1 MAVINYQNVGVTV
14 DGTPLFANSASFS
27 FQLPIEPVR
36 SLGQRGAIANISN
49 GPVEGSLSIDYTVT
63 AEADPGYTIFQSI
76 VNDGDFATTPV
87 VIGGRS
93 FNGYLTS
100 HNLSAEANSI
110 IKGTLNFSVYD
121 PLTVEGMESS
131 SAGTSTSS
139 TIAHGSVST
148 VSTDAGAISF
158 EYSSSV
164 EWEPVY
170 ILGQSS
176 ADQVT
181 FKSAK
186 QTLNIKGH
194 NIGKLVEQ
202 CPNPT
207 QATANIKYGC
217 GNDPEDLFAIEITD
231 AVIQSSESSVQ
242 AGGYVQGSYE
252 LVKNY

>member
-1 MAVINYQNVGVTV
+1 MAVINYQNVGVSV

-36 SLGQRGAIANISN
+36 SLGQRGAIASISN
-49 GPVEGSLSIDYTVT
+49 GPVEGSLSLDYTVT
-63 AEADPGYTIFQSI
+63 AEEDPGYTIFQSI
-76 VNDGDFATTPV
+76 VDDGNFNTTPV

-93 FNGYLTS
+93 FDGYLTS

-121 PLTVEGMESS
+121 PLTVLGMVEG
-131 SAGTSTSS
+131 SAGSSTSS

-148 VSTDAGAISF
+148 VATDATSF

-176 ADQVT
+176 AVQVT

-194 NIGKLVEQ
+194 NIGKTVVQ
-202 CPNPT
+202 CPNLT
-207 QATANIKYGC
+207 DATAIIKYGC
-217 GNDPEDLFAIEITD
+217 DSGTELFTIEITG